1 MHLTKILIFVTNN
14 TVWNEHYGTIL
25 SQSQID
31 YMLGKFQSK
40 EAIEQQIAEGYEYY
54 LIVDNRGR
62 GAGSFVFE
70 FLEQKARENSLKA
83 IWLTVNKYNN
93 KSISVYKHRGF
104 ETVRDQVAENNLT
117 LIFNI

>member
-1 MHLTKILIFVTNN
+1 MFKIIQVDSLRQIAHVAEIAH

-54 LIVDNRGR
+54 LIVDNRGI
-62 GAGSFVFE
+62 GYFSVKPGKDSDGLMKL
-70 FLEQKARENSLKA
+70 FLSKLYILKEYSM
-83 IWLTVNKYNN
+83 V
-93 KSISVYKHRGF
+93 
-104 ETVRDQVAENNLT
+104 
-117 LIFNI
+117 